1 MTLAEL
7 RARARLLL
15 DDAAGTDALWSDAEI
30 DYNINE
36 ALRQACVRGKLLRR
50 EDTVSVVAEQAAYEL
65 PDYFDP
71 WQIIRVWLSSQ
82 SGIEITKRSRPEL
95 VREYCT
101 YDLGDGASI
110 HYRLDGRN
118 GDGPFFIELF
128 PTPDAADTLNIEY
141 IAVPCPLKT
150 ENARPEIPLYYHEK
164 LMSGVLMLCYQK
176 RDADTFDAHAAQ
188 RYADEFARHFG
199 PDYSALEM
207 NNIQTQQ
214 HYVIIPE

>member
-50 EDTVSVVAEQAAYEL
+50 EDTVSVTAAQAVYLL
-65 PDYFDP
+65 PDSFSP
-71 WQIIRVWLSSQ
+71 WQIIRIWLSSQ
-82 SGIEITKRSRPEL
+82 PEIELTKRSRPEL
-95 VREYCT
+95 LREYGT
-101 YDLGDGASI
+101 YDMGSGTPI

-118 GDGPFFIELF
+118 NSPPFSAELF
-128 PTPDAADTLNIEY
+128 PTPDDSDTLNVEY
-141 IAVPCPLKT
+141 IGLPSTLSTDGAT
-150 ENARPEIPLYYHEK
+150 PEIPLYYHEK
-164 LMSGVLMLCYQK
+164 LLNGVLMLCYEK
-176 RDADTFDAHAAQ
+176 RDSDTYDGNAAE
-188 RYADEFARHFG
+188 RYAAKFTESFG

>member
-15 DDAAGTDALWSDAEI
+15 DDSAQPYLWSNAEI

-36 ALRQACVRGKLLRR
+36 ALRQACVRGRLLRR
-50 EDTVSVVAEQAAYEL
+50 EDTVSVVAEQAVYEL

-71 WQIIRVWLSSQ
+71 WQVIRVWLSSQ
-82 SGIEITKRSRPEL
+82 SDIELTKRSRPEL

-101 YDLGDGASI
+101 YDLGDGTPI

-118 GDGPFFIELF
+118 GDGPFFIELS

-141 IAVPCPLKT
+141 IAVPCPLT
-150 ENARPEIPLYYHEK
+150 TDTARPEIPLYYHEK

-176 RDADTFDAHAAQ
+176 RDADTFDTHAAQ
-188 RYADEFARHFG
+188 RHAEEFTRHFG
-199 PDYSALEM
+199 PDYSALEL
-207 NNIQTQQ
+207 NHIQTQQ
-214 HYVIIPE
+214 HYAVIPE